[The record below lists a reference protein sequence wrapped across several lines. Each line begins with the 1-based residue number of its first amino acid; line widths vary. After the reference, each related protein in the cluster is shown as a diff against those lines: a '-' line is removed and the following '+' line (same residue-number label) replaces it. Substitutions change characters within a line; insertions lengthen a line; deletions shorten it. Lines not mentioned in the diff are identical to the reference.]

1 MATRDLLLNFHS
13 AIISNLAQLLRLTV
27 SEVVLLV
34 LLVTFS
40 LVTSSG
46 FWRTLQSL
54 AYIYFF
60 PLVLFWYACY
70 GCYVALRAFNRW
82 VISQTNPGARVL
94 AISAQRMA
102 TESHVVAAPVPIC
115 DDDSGGKNRATAI
128 LHMLL
133 RPFRRFTFLWC
144 FLLLVTTH
152 LGVLWV
158 SLIVVLLHVGR
169 AIARVLKVAFLS
181 GPRLAAAG
189 QELAKT
195 ASGYIAKLEPATEES
210 LSIKELNTLLGQLRL
225 VEIVTGFLCKRELV
239 IAWAWLIA
247 VLSLG
252 VMYVYIAGLFSFV
265 YYGIARVSGI
275 AYSWPEAFVTSIFIP
290 FLIGDLPKIAAAKLL
305 GGIQCTL
312 VLTVG
317 IGTLINYFRRH
328 LVSIRTGADDIRSRF
343 GEQST
348 REKYLLLKEKAA
360 TTSTAKPAG

>member
-1 MATRDLLLNFHS
+1 MTTHSERVRKVTTFFLAVFLWLHAIFFLNFHS

-195 ASGYIAKLEPATEES
+195 ASGYIAKLEAATEES

-225 VEIVTGFLCKRELV
+225 VEIVTAVQARTRYRMGMANRGSFPGGYVRLHRRPFLVRLLRNRAGERNRVFMAKRSLPQY
-239 IAWAWLIA
+239 LFHS
-247 VLSLG
+247 SLG
-252 VMYVYIAGLFSFV
+252 TCQEV
-265 YYGIARVSGI
+265 
-275 AYSWPEAFVTSIFIP
+275 
-290 FLIGDLPKIAAAKLL
+290 AAKLL

-312 VLTVG
+312 VLTRWASV
-317 IGTLINYFRRH
+317 L
-328 LVSIRTGADDIRSRF
+328 
-343 GEQST
+343 QST
-348 REKYLLLKEKAA
+348 IFAV
-360 TTSTAKPAG
+360 T